1 MGACLPRFS
10 VTHKHIFFI
19 FAKHGTI
26 LQTNNFIL
34 DTLILMYKSV
44 N

>member
-10 VTHKHIFFI
+10 VTHKHIQ
-19 FAKHGTI
+19 HGTI